1 MRSTDET
8 IGAGS
13 VPRRRLDSRVRTMR
27 GKTLVAG
34 ARQALE
40 LDETATF
47 IWRRLDGTA
56 TVGQIAEA
64 LAAEYDV
71 DAETA
76 LADVIELVSDL
87 VECEVVEFVPS
98 GD

>member
-1 MRSTDET
+1 MRSTDDT
-8 IGAGS
+8 IGADA

-47 IWRRLDGTA
+47 IWRRLDGSS

-64 LAAEYDV
+64 VVAEYDV
-71 DAETA
+71 DRQTA
-76 LADVIELVSDL
+76 LADVVELVCDL
-87 VECEVVEFVPS
+87 VECEVVELVPS
-98 GD
+98 GG